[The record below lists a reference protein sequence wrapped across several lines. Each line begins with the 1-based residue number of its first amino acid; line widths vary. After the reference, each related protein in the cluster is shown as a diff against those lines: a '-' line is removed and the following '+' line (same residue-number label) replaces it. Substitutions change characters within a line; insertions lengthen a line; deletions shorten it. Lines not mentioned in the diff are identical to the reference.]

1 MLVEDSRRDSIG
13 EIGLAALRRRRRR
26 RRRLRRTANGTIKRR
41 VRVRRRGRG
50 GCAAEFLRNMAN
62 TVHIGYKAGGGTS
75 KNGLIIDM
83 VIYLTILTNK

>member
-41 VRVRRRGRG
+41 VRRESEKKREREGDGPLNFSAIWPIQYISDIRPEAG
-50 GCAAEFLRNMAN
+50 PAKMA
-62 TVHIGYKAGGGTS
+62 
-75 KNGLIIDM
+75 L
-83 VIYLTILTNK
+83 